1 MTNYHR
7 IKDRIINE
15 ECYIEA
21 ETYKNGV
28 TIHSLVKKEDETT
41 KTIFCEIASNIAMM
55 LEKDTGKAIT
65 QKDGLT
71 VALNFNPVPVKHN
84 MVRTF
89 HYNDTEE
96 KLFN

>member
-1 MTNYHR
+1 
-7 IKDRIINE
+7 
-15 ECYIEA
+15 
-21 ETYKNGV
+21 
-28 TIHSLVKKEDETT
+28 
-41 KTIFCEIASNIAMM
+41 MM

>member
-1 MTNYHR
+1 MVEWR
-7 IKDRIINE
+7 
-15 ECYIEA
+15 
-21 ETYKNGV
+21 
-28 TIHSLVKKEDETT
+28 LVCRGIADN
-41 KTIFCEIASNIAMM
+41 ASNIAMM

>member
-1 MTNYHR
+1 MNNFNR
-7 IKDRIINE
+7 IKNKIINE
-15 ECYIEA
+15 GCYIEA

-41 KTIFCEIASNIAMM
+41 KTIFCEIAANIAKM
-55 LEKDTGKAIT
+55 LEKETGKAIT
-65 QKDGLT
+65 HKEGLT

>member
-1 MTNYHR
+1 MNNFNR
-7 IKDRIINE
+7 IKNKIINE
-15 ECYIEA
+15 GCYIEA

-28 TIHSLVKKEDETT
+28 TIHSLIKREDDNT

-71 VALNFNPVPVKHN
+71 VALNFNPDSISIIRQRKRQVFVY
-84 MVRTF
+84 R
-89 HYNDTEE
+89 Y
-96 KLFN
+96 

>member
-1 MTNYHR
+1 MNNYNR

-15 ECYIEA
+15 GCYIEA

-28 TIHSLVKKEDETT
+28 TIHSLIKRENENT
-41 KTIFCEIASNIAMM
+41 KTIFCEIAANIARM
-55 LEKDTGKAIT
+55 LEVETGKAII

-71 VALNFNPVPVKHN
+71 VALNFIPIPVKHN

-89 HYNDTEE
+89 HYKDTEE
-96 KLFN
+96 RLFN